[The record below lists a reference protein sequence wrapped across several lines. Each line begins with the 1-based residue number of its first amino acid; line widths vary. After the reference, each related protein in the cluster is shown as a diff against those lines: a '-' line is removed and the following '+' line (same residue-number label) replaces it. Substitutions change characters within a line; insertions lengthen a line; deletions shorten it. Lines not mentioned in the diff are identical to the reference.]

1 MNFGQL
7 PNFGRLS
14 HVVSDP
20 IVFETTAKECPKSA
34 FRDAVSKIDASTD
47 VWPPNITGS
56 SNGAVTY
63 GEATSGA
70 IYTPPMTSYRI
81 ASDSVSNMSTAGA
94 MTFDASRSSSI
105 YSTKMQPKS
114 LQVLPCIRC

>member
-7 PNFGRLS
+7 PHFGRLS

-47 VWPPNITGS
+47 VWAQTLR
-56 SNGAVTY
+56 A
-63 GEATSGA
+63 
-70 IYTPPMTSYRI
+70 
-81 ASDSVSNMSTAGA
+81 
-94 MTFDASRSSSI
+94 
-105 YSTKMQPKS
+105 
-114 LQVLPCIRC
+114 C